1 MMTSIGIAYIV
12 CGIVYLIACIMDGQD
27 VKPLWKKW
35 LGVKLANVADYYYPI
50 DYCNRDKCFYPKRYR
65 TALKNNRELRG
76 QLQLL
81 QTRANIPLQQTTF
94 DAVRI
99 ESNICIG
106 EDEVFRANS
115 ETEMARR
122 YGYPIPA
129 RRTVDG
135 LVENGRQNILD
146 AICTTIKKENVVNI
160 DIDKESRYPAI
171 LMRGWLYVGRK
182 RD

>member
-12 CGIVYLIACIMDGQD
+12 CGFVYLIACVMDGQD

-35 LGVKLANVADYYYPI
+35 LGVKLADVANYYDPI
-50 DYCNRDKCFYPKRYR
+50 DYCNRDKCMYVDEIYKLKE
-65 TALKNNRELRG
+65 ALRFNKPSHTF
-76 QLQLL
+76 QLEE
-81 QTRANIPLQQTTF
+81 TRF
-94 DAVRI
+94 GSVRI

-106 EDEVFRANS
+106 EDEVFRANC
-115 ETEMARR
+115 EMEMARK

-129 RRTVDG
+129 WRTVDG

-146 AICTTIKKENVVNI
+146 AICHTIKKENVVNI
-160 DIDKESRYPAI
+160 DIDRESRYPAI

-182 RD
+182 RDYCKTGIG